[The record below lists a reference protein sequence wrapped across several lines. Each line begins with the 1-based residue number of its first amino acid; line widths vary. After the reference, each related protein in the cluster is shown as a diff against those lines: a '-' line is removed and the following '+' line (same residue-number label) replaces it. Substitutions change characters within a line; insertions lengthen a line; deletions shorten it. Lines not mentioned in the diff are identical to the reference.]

1 MIVSMKIIATHV
13 NADFDGFA
21 AMVGLTKLHPDAK
34 LVFPG
39 SREPGLRQFF
49 RETAMEVP
57 EIPVQAVQD
66 VTHLILVDVARVERL
81 GALEDLLLHS
91 PPPLVE
97 VYDHHPEEQG
107 NIRAGRTH
115 IHPYGSTTTIVV
127 LQMIEAGDALPGLSS
142 LEASVMLAGIHEDTA
157 NFLSGGTTPQDFQAA
172 LWLLERGAEINL
184 VNRILTHRLNSD
196 QTAFFHTMV
205 ANCEH
210 LTFEGRAVVLSAF
223 SWHAF
228 VPEAAYLVHRL
239 MDLEPIDIFFAL
251 VLMDNRVHIIARSV
265 VPDVDVGQILT
276 HLKGGGHK
284 NAASAVLKG
293 ITVIEAREK
302 LLGVLH
308 QHLKRREIARDLMK
322 SNVIA
327 IGANQKISEAAQKM
341 NTHRINAL
349 TVTDGKKAV
358 GTISRQTV
366 DGVIFHGL
374 QDQTV
379 ESYMSA
385 DLPLIDPE
393 TPVQEVLN
401 RMFSGR
407 PRFVLVG
414 KDAENV
420 EGIITRMDLFR
431 FQYEI
436 SSQGLPLRKGKQSE
450 NLKPMLE
457 KRLPQPVVSLL
468 QDAGTIAEKSGCK
481 IYLVGGMVRDLL
493 LHRDNSD
500 LDLVVEGDGIRFAE
514 EFGREK
520 GCHVSTHRRFGT
532 ARLLFPDG
540 FKMDVA
546 TARTEAYHAP
556 AALPQVLGGVLRQDL
571 YRRDFT
577 INTLAIDLMP
587 KHFGMLVDYFGG
599 WDDLHRGVIRVL
611 HSLSFI
617 DDPTRTLRAIRFAT
631 RFNFQ
636 ISKDTERL
644 MESAVQTRV
653 IEKLS
658 GKRLWTELRNIL
670 QEEHPI
676 PSIRLMHRYR
686 LLPFVHPE
694 VTLDSFL
701 LDLLYQVQSVL
712 SWFHLNFLKERAL
725 GWLLYLMAILE
736 KLDRADRLV
745 VSQRFQLTTA
755 VQEMLKHYKSNT
767 RDIRLRLL
775 NRPNLKPSLLY
786 FSLREFPLEV
796 LLYAMAR
803 SSEEPART
811 QIARFLRD
819 LRSVKLSIKGDDL
832 LKLGIPRGPQIREVL
847 DEVLKAKLDGIA
859 DSREEQ
865 LQVAERM
872 RITTKAQRH

>member
-57 EIPVQAVQD
+57 EVPAKDVQS
-66 VTHLILVDVARVERL
+66 VTHLILVDVARGERL
-81 GALEDLLLHS
+81 GALEGLLSLS
-91 PPPLVE
+91 PRPLIE
-97 VYDHHPEEQG
+97 VYDHHPEDQG
-107 NIRAGRTH
+107 NIRADYAH

-127 LQMIEAGDALPGLSS
+127 LQLMNTLGDLPALTT
-142 LEASVMLAGIHEDTA
+142 LEASVLLAGIYEDTA
-157 NFLSGGTTPQDFQAA
+157 NFLSAGTTPEDLRAA
-172 LWLLERGAEINL
+172 LWLLEQGAEINI
-184 VNRILTHRLNSD
+184 VNRILTHRLNPD
-196 QTAFFHTMV
+196 QTAFFNTMV
-205 ANCEH
+205 ASCER
-210 LTFEGRAVVLSAF
+210 LTLEGRSVVLSAF
-223 SWHAF
+223 SWPSF

-251 VLMDNRVHIIARSV
+251 VLMDNRVHIIARSA
-265 VPDVDVGQILT
+265 VPDVDAGQILT
-276 HLKGGGHK
+276 HLNGGGHK

-293 ITVIEAREK
+293 MTVIEAREK
-302 LLGVLH
+302 LLGVL
-308 QHLKRREIARDLMK
+308 QQNLKRRETARDLMK
-322 SNVIA
+322 GNVITIA
-327 IGANQKISEAAQKM
+327 AHQKISEAAQQM
-341 NTHRINAL
+341 NTYRINAL
-349 TVTDGKKAV
+349 TVTVGEKVV
-358 GTISRQTV
+358 GTISRQIV
-366 DGVIFHGL
+366 DGAIFHGL

-385 DLPLIDPE
+385 DLPLIDPD
-393 TPVQEVLN
+393 TPAQEILN
-401 RMFSGR
+401 RMFSGH

-414 KDAENV
+414 KDPEHV

-431 FQYEI
+431 FQYEL

-450 NLKPMLE
+450 NLKAMLQ
-457 KRLPQPVVSLL
+457 KRLPESVMQLL
-468 QDAGTIAEKSGCK
+468 QHAGSVAENSGCK

-493 LHRDNSD
+493 LHRENID
-500 LDLVVEGDGIRFAE
+500 LDLVVEGDGIKFAE
-514 EFGREK
+514 EFGREQ
-520 GCHVSTHRRFGT
+520 GCQVSTHPRFGT

-546 TARTEAYHAP
+546 TARTESYHAP

-577 INTLAIDLMP
+577 INTMAIDLMP
-587 KHFGMLVDYFGG
+587 KHFGRLLDYFGG
-599 WDDLHRGVIRVL
+599 WDDLHHGVIRVL
-611 HSLSFI
+611 HSLSFV

-644 MESAVQTRV
+644 MESAVQARV
-653 IEKLS
+653 MEKLS
-658 GKRLWTELRNIL
+658 GKRLWGEFRNIL
-670 QEEHPI
+670 LEEHPI
-676 PSIRLMHRYR
+676 PSIRLIHHYR
-686 LLPFVHPE
+686 LLPFIHPLI
-694 VTLDSFL
+694 TLDSFL

-712 SWFHLNFLKERAL
+712 SWFHLNFLKERPL
-725 GWLLYLMAILE
+725 SWLLYLMALME
-736 KLDRADRLV
+736 KLDRPERMA
-745 VSQRFQLTTA
+745 VSQRFQLTTS
-755 VQEMLKHYKSNT
+755 VQEMLRHYKSNT

-775 NRPNLKPSLLY
+775 NRPDLKPGVLY

-803 SSEEPART
+803 SSEDSIRT
-811 QIARFLRD
+811 QIARYLRD
-819 LRSVKLSIKGDDL
+819 LRGVKLSIKGDDL
-832 LKLGIPRGPQIREVL
+832 IKLGIPKGPQIREVL

-865 LQVAERM
+865 LQFVERM
-872 RITTKAQRH
+872 GITTKAQRH

>member
-49 RETAMEVP
+49 RETAMEIP
-57 EIPVQAVQD
+57 EVPVQDVQG
-66 VTHLILVDVARVERL
+66 VTHLILVDVARTERL
-81 GALEDLLLHS
+81 GGLEDWLSRS
-91 PPPLVE
+91 PRPLIE
-97 VYDHHPEEQG
+97 VYDHHPEEQS
-107 NIRAGRTH
+107 NIRADHAH
-115 IHPYGSTTTIVV
+115 IYPYGSTTTIVV
-127 LQMIEAGDALPGLSS
+127 LELMNTDRPWPALTT
-142 LEASVMLAGIHEDTA
+142 LEASVLLTGIYEDTA
-157 NFLSGGTTPQDFQAA
+157 NFMSSCTTPEDFRAA
-172 LWLLERGAEINL
+172 LWLLERGAEINI
-184 VNRILTHRLNSD
+184 VNRILTHRLNPD
-196 QTAFFHTMV
+196 QTAFFHAMV
-205 ANCEH
+205 ANCER
-210 LTFEGRAVVLSAF
+210 LTFEGRSIVLSAF
-223 SWHAF
+223 SWPLF
-228 VPEAAYLVHRL
+228 VQEAAYLVHRL
-239 MDLEPIDIFFAL
+239 MDLEPIDIFFAI
-251 VLMDNRVHIIARSV
+251 VLMDHRVHIIARSA

-276 HLKGGGHK
+276 HLNGGGHK

-293 ITVIEAREK
+293 TTVIEAREK
-302 LLGVLH
+302 LLSVLH
-308 QHLKRREIARDLMK
+308 QNLKRRETARDLMK

-327 IGANQKISEAAQKM
+327 ISAHQKISDAAQKM
-341 NTHRINAL
+341 NTYRINAL
-349 TVTDGKKAV
+349 TVTDGTRVV
-358 GTISRQTV
+358 GTISRQIV
-366 DGVIFHGL
+366 DGAVFHGL

-393 TPVQEVLN
+393 TPAHEILTK
-401 RMFSGR
+401 MFSGR

-414 KDAENV
+414 KDPEHV

-431 FQYEI
+431 FQYEL
-436 SSQGLPLRKGKQSE
+436 SSEGLPLRKGRQSE
-450 NLKPMLE
+450 NLKAMLE
-457 KRLPQPVVSLL
+457 KRLPGAVIQLL
-468 QDAGTIAEKSGCK
+468 EQAGSVAEQSGFK

-493 LHRDNSD
+493 LHRDNID

-514 EFGREK
+514 EFGHDRS
-520 GCHVSTHRRFGT
+520 CQVSAHRRFGT
-532 ARLLFPDG
+532 ARLIFPDG
-540 FKMDVA
+540 FKMDIA
-546 TARTEAYHAP
+546 TARTESYHAP

-577 INTLAIDLMP
+577 INTMAIDLMP
-587 KHFGMLVDYFGG
+587 KHFGTLVDYFGG
-599 WDDLHRGVIRVL
+599 WDDLHHGVIRVL

-644 MESAVQTRV
+644 MENAVQARA

-658 GKRLWTELRNIL
+658 GKRLWSEFRNIL

-676 PSIRLMHRYR
+676 PSIRLIQRYR
-686 LLPFVHPE
+686 LLPFIHPQLG
-694 VTLDSFL
+694 LDSFL

-712 SWFHLNFLKERAL
+712 SWFHLNFLKERPL

-736 KLDRADRLV
+736 KLDRAERTA
-745 VSQRFQLTTA
+745 VSQRFQLTTP
-755 VQEMLKHYKSNT
+755 VQEMLRYYKANT

-775 NRPNLKPSLLY
+775 TRPDLKPGLLY

-803 SSEEPART
+803 SSEDSVRP
-811 QIARFLRD
+811 QISHYLRD
-819 LRSVKLSIKGDDL
+819 LRGVKLSVKGDDL
-832 LKLGIPRGPQIREVL
+832 IRLGIPKGPQIREAL
-847 DEVLKAKLDGIA
+847 DEVLKAKLDGNA

-865 LQVAERM
+865 LQIAER
-872 RITTKAQRH
+872 IGLTTKAQRH

>member
-1 MIVSMKIIATHV
+1 MKIIATHV

-21 AMVGLTKLHPDAK
+21 AMVGLMKLHPDAK

-57 EIPVQAVQD
+57 EIPVKDVQS
-66 VTHLILVDVARVERL
+66 VTHLILVDVARGERL
-81 GALEDLLLHS
+81 GVLEDLLKRS
-91 PPPLVE
+91 PRPLIE

-107 NIRAGRTH
+107 NIRADHAH

-127 LQMIEAGDALPGLSS
+127 LQLMHAGGKLPALTS
-142 LEASVMLAGIHEDTA
+142 LEASVLLAGIYEDTA
-157 NFLSGGTTPQDFQAA
+157 NFLSAGTTPEDLRAA
-172 LWLLERGAEINL
+172 LWLLEQGAEINI
-184 VNRILTHRLNSD
+184 VNRILTHRLNPD
-196 QTAFFHTMV
+196 QTAFFHSMV
-205 ANCEH
+205 ANCER
-210 LTFEGRAVVLSAF
+210 LTLEGRAVVLSAF
-223 SWHAF
+223 SWHGF

-239 MDLEPIDIFFAL
+239 MDLEPIDIFFAV
-251 VLMDNRVHIIARSV
+251 VLMDNRVHIIARSA

-276 HLKGGGHK
+276 HLNGGGHK

-293 ITVIEAREK
+293 ITVIEGRER

-308 QHLKRREIARDLMK
+308 QHLKRRETARDLMK
-322 SNVIA
+322 SNVIT
-327 IGANQKISEAAQKM
+327 IGAHQKISDAAQKM
-341 NTHRINAL
+341 NTYRINAL
-349 TVTDGKKAV
+349 TVTDEKKVV
-358 GTISRQTV
+358 GTISRQIV
-366 DGVIFHGL
+366 DGAIFHGL
-374 QDQTV
+374 RDQIV

-393 TPVQEVLN
+393 TPAQEILN

-414 KDAENV
+414 KDPEHV

-431 FQYEI
+431 FQYEL

-450 NLKPMLE
+450 NLKAMLE
-457 KRLPQPVVSLL
+457 KRLPEPVIQLL
-468 QDAGTIAEKSGCK
+468 QRAGNVAENSGFK

-493 LHRDNSD
+493 LHRNNID

-514 EFGREK
+514 EFGRER
-520 GCHVSTHRRFGT
+520 GCQISTHRRFGT

-546 TARTEAYHAP
+546 TARTESYHAP
-556 AALPQVLGGVLRQDL
+556 AALPQILGGVLRQDL

-577 INTLAIDLMP
+577 INTMAIDLMP
-587 KHFGMLVDYFGG
+587 ERFGMLVDYFGG
-599 WDDLHRGVIRVL
+599 WDDLHHGVIRVL

-644 MESAVQTRV
+644 MESAVQARV

-658 GKRLWTELRNIL
+658 GKRFWSEFRNIL
-670 QEEHPI
+670 LEEHPI
-676 PSIRLMHRYR
+676 PSIRLMHQYR
-686 LLPFVHPE
+686 LLPLIHPQLA
-694 VTLDSFL
+694 LDSFL
-701 LDLLYQVQSVL
+701 LDLLYQVQGVL
-712 SWFHLNFLKERAL
+712 SWFLLNFLKEGPL

-736 KLDRADRLV
+736 RLDRPERIV

-755 VQEMLKHYKSNT
+755 VQEMLRHYKSNT

-775 NRPNLKPSLLY
+775 NRPDLKPGLLY

-803 SSEEPART
+803 SSEDSVRP
-811 QIARFLRD
+811 QIARYLRE
-819 LRSVKLSIKGDDL
+819 LRAVKLSIKGDDL

-847 DEVLKAKLDGIA
+847 DEVLKAKLDGICT
-859 DSREEQ
+859 SREEQ
-865 LQVAERM
+865 MACAER
-872 RITTKAQRH
+872 IAAALPAS